1 MWKNWINWL
10 HIAGCVALG
19 LFFVNAGVKKFVPK
33 NRPVKPEMVVAW
45 QQAVTDNKFD
55 TPVSFQLTMAS
66 FRQSGFFKMI
76 GVLQLLSAVLLLIP
90 RTRRAGLLL
99 LLPVTINI
107 FSMHLFM
114 DNRMDENL
122 ETGLVLLVNLLL
134 LLPYMRSLWQHLFSE
149 TTVKLNAKG

>member
-33 NRPVKPEMVVAW
+33 NRPVKPEMVVTW
-45 QQAVTDNKFD
+45 QQAVTENKFES
-55 TPVSFQLTMAS
+55 PVSFQLTMAS

-76 GVLQLLSAVLLLIP
+76 GVLQLLSAILLLIP

-114 DNRMDENL
+114 DNRMDENI

>member
-114 DNRMDENL
+114 DNRMDENI
-122 ETGLVLLVNLLL
+122 ETCLVLLVNLLL

>member
-1 MWKNWINWL
+1 MSKIWINWL
-10 HIAGCVALG
+10 HIAGCVVLG

-45 QQAVTDNKFD
+45 QQAVTDNRFES
-55 TPVSFQLTMAS
+55 PVSFQLTMAS

-107 FSMHLFM
+107 FTMHLFM
-114 DNRMDENL
+114 DNRMDENI
-122 ETGLVLLVNLLL
+122 ETGLVLMANLLL
-134 LLPYMRSLWQHLFSE
+134 LLPYVRPLWHHVFGE
-149 TTVKLNAKG
+149 TAVNLKPKA

>member
-10 HIAGCVALG
+10 HIAGCVGLG

-45 QQAVTDNKFD
+45 QQAVTENKFES
-55 TPVSFQLTMAS
+55 PVSFQLTMAS

-76 GVLQLLSAVLLLIP
+76 GVLQLISAVLLLIP
-90 RTRRAGLLL
+90 RSRRAGLLL

-107 FSMHLFM
+107 FTMHLFM
-114 DNRMDENL
+114 DNRIDENI
-122 ETGLVLLVNLLL
+122 ETGLILLVNLLL
-134 LLPYMRSLWQHLFSE
+134 LLPYARPLWRHIFSE
-149 TTVKLNAKG
+149 TTVKLKVKA